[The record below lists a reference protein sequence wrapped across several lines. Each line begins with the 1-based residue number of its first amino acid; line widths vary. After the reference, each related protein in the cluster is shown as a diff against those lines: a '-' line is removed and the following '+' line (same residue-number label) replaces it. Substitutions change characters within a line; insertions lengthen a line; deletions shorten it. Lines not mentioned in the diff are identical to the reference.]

1 MKDEEILKEVGVW
14 IVYDLEA
21 NREIQKLLQKKKFA
35 FRFDPNLEITR
46 QAEQKRRSQFL
57 KIRR

>member
-1 MKDEEILKEVGVW
+1 MKNEEILKEVGVW
-14 IVYDLEA
+14 IVCDLEA

-35 FRFDPNLEITR
+35 FRFDPSLEITR